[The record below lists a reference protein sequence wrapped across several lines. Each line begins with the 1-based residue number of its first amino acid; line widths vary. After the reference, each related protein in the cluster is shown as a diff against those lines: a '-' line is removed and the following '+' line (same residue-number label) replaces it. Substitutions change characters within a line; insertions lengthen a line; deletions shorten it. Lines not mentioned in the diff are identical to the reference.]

1 MKRKYYDLFVMH
13 NLHFFCFSYLWSRLW
28 KWRSMCWPQPV
39 CMPLWFSRP
48 TVSRRHWWM
57 FHGAQCAQMFL
68 RFHMCQQARMV
79 SSIQS
84 TIGPLILRFKYCDL
98 PRFFDHVGHQTTN
111 ASIGNKHF
119 FTKWGHR
126 QTYQNYEQPCQRSQN
141 FEFQSHFSVSK
152 IGRIFPK
159 KNFCEEYLIRRP
171 TYINEIFWKLWFL
184 KYFIF

>member
-1 MKRKYYDLFVMH
+1 MKRKSYDLFVVH

-68 RFHMCQQARMV
+68 RFHMCQQAWMV

-84 TIGPLILRFKYCDL
+84 TTIGSLILRFRYCEKTTKLEKNL
-98 PRFFDHVGHQTTN
+98 PPFL
-111 ASIGNKHF
+111 K
-119 FTKWGHR
+119 
-126 QTYQNYEQPCQRSQN
+126 NYLVTSKQSWIS
-141 FEFQSHFSVSK
+141 FQIFVAFS
-152 IGRIFPK
+152 
-159 KNFCEEYLIRRP
+159 EYLNFQWAKNQCALYQ
-171 TYINEIFWKLWFL
+171 TKYFSWKLETLFPLENQSFMRFL
-184 KYFIF
+184 IKNIHKLFYFQHKSETA

>member
-1 MKRKYYDLFVMH
+1 MKRKSFDLFVVH

-68 RFHMCQQARMV
+68 RFHMCQQAWMV

-84 TIGPLILRFKYCDL
+84 TAIGPLILRFRYCGETAKLEKKNL
-98 PRFFDHVGHQTTN
+98 PLFLKFLLPSQNIWNIWFENRLF
-111 ASIGNKHF
+111 SIGIISVQNRLMRGTSINKSQHKNP
-119 FTKWGHR
+119 TSLAKANN
-126 QTYQNYEQPCQRSQN
+126 NYFLCRL
-141 FEFQSHFSVSK
+141 
-152 IGRIFPK
+152 FP
-159 KNFCEEYLIRRP
+159 L
-171 TYINEIFWKLWFL
+171 
-184 KYFIF
+184 